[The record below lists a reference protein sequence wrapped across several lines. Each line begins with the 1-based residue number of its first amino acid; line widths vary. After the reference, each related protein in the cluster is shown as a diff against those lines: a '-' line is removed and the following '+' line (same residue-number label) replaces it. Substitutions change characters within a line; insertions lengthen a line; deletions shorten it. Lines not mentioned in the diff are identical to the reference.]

1 MAAEEDEKGISR
13 NGGRVRGHQQEGIV
27 HGLFLFLFFCF
38 FVGFLDRL
46 LSLHTSHWIVCNFL
60 HAGFNRIESIDK
72 IIIIITTTEEK
83 RRQREEERKS
93 G

>member
-1 MAAEEDEKGISR
+1 MAGACVVINR
-13 NGGRVRGHQQEGIV
+13 RVSYTD
-27 HGLFLFLFFCF
+27 FFCFYFSVF

-72 IIIIITTTEEK
+72 ITTIVITTTEEK